1 MKKSHR
7 RNTKITS
14 LNQLAIH
21 ITHFNIYFKYCKI
34 ETIMHGTQLSVLCE
48 RGKSFTY
55 FKVTMKKRWNKFFSG
70 NRRQLWYLKSL
81 QKSFMWIGF
90 FSSLSSSIFADIKR
104 ILKGFKIFT
113 GLEIW
118 QSSYDKFIP
127 QTKVSFLTTSC
138 NSCYKKIQESNLL
151 GSQHAHAHAHAHAH
165 THTKTQWHHII
176 KIKSNL

>member
-1 MKKSHR
+1 MELSYQFCVNVVNHLLISRLQWKR
-7 RNTKITS
+7 DETS
-14 LNQLAIH
+14 
-21 ITHFNIYFKYCKI
+21 
-34 ETIMHGTQLSVLCE
+34 
-48 RGKSFTY
+48 
-55 FKVTMKKRWNKFFSG
+55 FFSG

-151 GSQHAHAHAHAHAH
+151 GSQHAHAHAH

>member
-1 MKKSHR
+1 MELSYQFCVNVVNDLLISRLQWKR
-7 RNTKITS
+7 DETS
-14 LNQLAIH
+14 
-21 ITHFNIYFKYCKI
+21 
-34 ETIMHGTQLSVLCE
+34 
-48 RGKSFTY
+48 
-55 FKVTMKKRWNKFFSG
+55 FFSG

-151 GSQHAHAHAHAHAH
+151 GSQHAHAHAH